1 MWIWNFI
8 EFIRFFWKGLNPF
21 KIQGRFKFEFVP
33 EIVTENPEG
42 I

>member
-1 MWIWNFI
+1 LDN
-8 EFIRFFWKGLNPF
+8 F

-33 EIVTENPEG
+33 DFITLNPEV

>member
-1 MWIWNFI
+1 VDM
-8 EFIRFFWKGLNPF
+8 EFYRIYQIFRKGLNPF

-33 EIVTENPEG
+33 ETVTENPEG